1 MSSAARRVR
10 VAGFVVASVMVAA
23 ACSTGADDLGESVS
37 ALSTCP
43 NDPGFGKDG
52 CSQGAWWIEFSVT
65 DTSVTSIKVEVQ
77 NTTRVV
83 NLTDSFVLGD
93 GNVKFYGGPN
103 DGPVSKGTMIRLTS
117 TSPQHGTM
125 TSNWFG
131 YMTTTK
137 PTVTCGDAGT
147 SDSGTSVDSSV
158 DAAKN
163 DASADATLDSSG
175 TDAAVVDAT
184 LLDAPNES
192 GSTDSGGLDSGDSGT
207 VDAGSTDAGTTTGF
221 NPYWSQTQYTG
232 EWWTEYV
239 VQGGGSL
246 PVSVGIEVNG
256 TTYPLSYCCGK
267 WTGGPG
273 YIPTGTMVILH
284 AKDATGATA
293 QTIAFPYLVNKS
305 PTTDTT
311 KITPSTSTTCQPLA
325 RGMLSL
331 TMDDSYP
338 SQWTLAAPVMAKYG
352 MKATIYNITHT
363 LIDYGWLP
371 SAQSLAG
378 AGHEVGSH
386 TVNHVDLTGLSVSGI
401 DDELGNSQAYLLAN
415 VGSPVDSLATP
426 MGSYNATVLTE
437 IKKYYASHRTVNPGL
452 NYMGS
457 SVYELNSDG
466 AYGGISPSDICTWL
480 QDTAKY
486 RGWRILMFH
495 DFTTSATSNNDLLYP
510 VADFE
515 SILKCAQQTAN
526 LDVVTMHDGANAIR
540 CASP

>member
-1 MSSAARRVR
+1 MRGVVR
-10 VAGFVVASVMVAA
+10 AGFVVASIAVAG
-23 ACSTGADDLGESVS
+23 ACSTGADDLGSNAE

-43 NDPGFGKDG
+43 NDPGFGTDSV
-52 CSQGAWWIEFSVT
+52 SQSTWWIEYSVT
-65 DTSVTSIKVEVQ
+65 DTTVTAIKVEVQ

-83 NLTDSFVLGD
+83 NLTTSIVLGD
-93 GNVKFYGGPN
+93 GNLKFSGGPD
-103 DGPVSKGTMIRLTS
+103 DGPVKKGTMIRLTS
-117 TSPQHGTM
+117 TSPLHGTM
-125 TSNWFG
+125 TSNWFA
-131 YMTTTK
+131 YMTAK

-147 SDSGTSVDSSV
+147 SDSGTIDSSV
-158 DAAKN
+158 DSGVDAAQK
-163 DASADATLDSSG
+163 DASADATIDTG
-175 TDAAVVDAT
+175 TDAAADATVVDAT
-184 LLDAPNES
+184 VVDATVDAPIES
-192 GSTDSGGLDSGDSGT
+192 GMPDSGGT
-207 VDAGSTDAGTTTGF
+207 VDAGNTDAGATTGF

-246 PVSVGIEVNG
+246 PVSVGIEMNG

-273 YIPTGTMVILH
+273 YIPTGTTVILH
-284 AKDATGATA
+284 ATDATGATA
-293 QTIAFPYLVNKS
+293 QTVPFKYLVDTS
-305 PTTDTT
+305 PATDTT

-371 SAQSLAG
+371 SAQSLAN

-386 TVNHVDLTGLSVSGI
+386 TVSHNDLTTMSVSNI
-401 DDELGNSQAYLLAN
+401 DAELANSQSYLLAN
-415 VGSPVDSLATP
+415 VGNPVDSFATP
-426 MGSYNATVLTE
+426 MGNYNATVLTE
-437 IKKYYASHRTVNPGL
+437 IKKYYTSHRTVNPGL

-457 SVYELNSDG
+457 SVFELSSDG

-495 DFTTSATSNNDLLYP
+495 DFTTAATSNNDLLYP

-515 SILKCAQQTAN
+515 SILKCAQQTPN
-526 LDVVTMHDGANAIR
+526 LDVVTVHDGANAIR